1 MDLLL
6 YPQKEAINKD
16 LASIRP
22 LRELCVQKLVDSLSS
37 FVYPNEEG
45 LLQLR
50 DGICLPL
57 GVSEM
62 VLSALKRKMLL
73 KKRRV
78 TKSIVNIMSNAQ
90 ATPMFCLDLSNSDV
104 DNSMLLSML
113 SSRKNLLTTLRI
125 SNCIKLTEPLNPELV
140 RSMRLEN
147 LQILDL
153 SYTAQIFVDWILKN
167 HGTNKLAEMFSDDDS
182 ILAEM
187 NTNVLSPPSFA
198 SDVESSSGTEKSF
211 VGTQPLPLLTEAMPN
226 VKALIF
232 HNDGKYG
239 PPDYVVDDFI
249 RQLLKPLPHLT
260 YLDLSYW
267 SQLGDLSCIT
277 DHCQLTTLILH
288 GVGRI
293 QHAVDTICKMK
304 TLRYL
309 DISQHNR
316 SIGDFVSPVTTLDRI
331 IRSLPEL
338 TGLDISGTNLAS
350 NPTQQDL
357 PRCEIDEDEQAE
369 PHEHIETD
377 IFGLRHLKRK
387 LKFLGLFYTH
397 ASHYRLIPAE
407 TIAGE
412 LTESQVFVTI
422 EHNIGRPM
430 QLLGALNEAYQLYRY
445 GDPNKAKEG
454 LEYMVWVMR
463 RHMTNS
469 SIQIAA
475 SACIFYI
482 LRLVKLP
489 VAERQAVID
498 ILLTG
503 MEQHSEITMIR
514 NCCLSLCQFEIPQDM
529 HNSYIRAM
537 RLLLNMMEKFDDFMT
552 QRIVVHVLN
561 TMACHVEGEQKLAVG
576 ELHAVEKL
584 LALICTKLQ
593 LGICDEVMEVA
604 WSFLWNITDETPA
617 NCERFLAVNGME
629 VFYAC
634 SEKFEGKTELA
645 RNMMGLLGNVA
656 EVSSLRASLMNA
668 NYIAVFLNLLRYS
681 NEGIEISYNSA
692 GVLAHLLSDGP
703 EKWSVEGTSQEYVS
717 QEIIKV
723 VRQWPLDSRRYI
735 NYRSFEPIIRLLR
748 VSDNPAV
755 HLWAVWAL
763 ANLTTV
769 NGRKYVDFV
778 IREQALDLIKTI
790 AYDPKSSAELKH
802 YASVVLYNVKKHVDK
817 SGQNADDNI
826 N

>member
-6 YPQKEAINKD
+6 NPQKETINKD
-16 LASIRP
+16 LASIIP

-37 FVYPNEEG
+37 FVYANEEG

-50 DGICLPL
+50 DDICLPL

-78 TKSIVNIMSNAQ
+78 TQSIVNIMSNAQ
-90 ATPMFCLDLSNSDV
+90 ATPVFCLDLSNSDV

-113 SSRKNLLTTLRI
+113 SSRKNLLTALRI
-125 SNCIKLTEPLNPELV
+125 SNCIKLTELLNPELV

-153 SYTAQIFVDWILKN
+153 SYSAQIFVDWILKN

-182 ILAEM
+182 MLVEM
-187 NTNVLSPPSFA
+187 NSNVLSPPSFA
-198 SDVESSSGTEKSF
+198 SDAESSSGTEKSF
-211 VGTQPLPLLTEAMPN
+211 VGTQPLPLLTEATPN

-239 PPDYVVDDFI
+239 
-249 RQLLKPLPHLT
+249 LLKPLPQLT

-267 SQLGDLSCIT
+267 SQLGDLSCLV
-277 DHCQLTTLILH
+277 DYCQLTTLILH

-293 QHAVDTICKMK
+293 QHAIDTICKMK

-309 DISQHNR
+309 DLSQHNR
-316 SIGDFVSPVTTLDRI
+316 SIGDFVNPVTTLDRI

-357 PRCEIDEDEQAE
+357 PRCELDDDDEAE

-407 TIAGE
+407 IIAGE

-463 RHMTNS
+463 RHMANS

-668 NYIAVFLNLLRYS
+668 NYIAVFLVFLFLFL
-681 NEGIEISYNSA
+681 

-723 VRQWPLDSRRYI
+723 FSVLIIS
-735 NYRSFEPIIRLLR
+735 RSFEPIIRLLR

-778 IREQALDLIKTI
+778 IREQALDLIKNI
-790 AYDPKSSAELKH
+790 ADDPKSSADLKH
-802 YASVVLYNVKKHVDK
+802 YASVVLYNKQDDFYVFQIHVTCHR
-817 SGQNADDNI
+817 
-826 N
+826 

>member
-6 YPQKEAINKD
+6 NPQKETINKD
-16 LASIRP
+16 LA
-22 LRELCVQKLVDSLSS
+22 K
-37 FVYPNEEG
+37 G

-50 DGICLPL
+50 DDICLPL

-78 TKSIVNIMSNAQ
+78 TQSIVNIMSNAQ
-90 ATPMFCLDLSNSDV
+90 ATPVFCLDLSNSDV
-104 DNSMLLSML
+104 DNSMLLSIVSAQHAAGKFANFGL
-113 SSRKNLLTTLRI
+113 ILL
-125 SNCIKLTEPLNPELV
+125 
-140 RSMRLEN
+140 
-147 LQILDL
+147 
-153 SYTAQIFVDWILKN
+153 
-167 HGTNKLAEMFSDDDS
+167 GTNFCRLDFKESR
-182 ILAEM
+182 
-187 NTNVLSPPSFA
+187 PPSFA
-198 SDVESSSGTEKSF
+198 SDAESSSGTEKSF
-211 VGTQPLPLLTEAMPN
+211 VGTQPLPLLTEATPN

-239 PPDYVVDDFI
+239 PPNYIVDDFI
-249 RQLLKPLPHLT
+249 SQLLKPLPQLT

-267 SQLGDLSCIT
+267 SQLGDLSCLV
-277 DHCQLTTLILH
+277 DYCQLTTLILH

-293 QHAVDTICKMK
+293 QHAIDTICKMK

-309 DISQHNR
+309 DLSQHNR
-316 SIGDFVSPVTTLDRI
+316 SIGDFVNPVTTLDRI

-357 PRCEIDEDEQAE
+357 PRCELDDDDEAE

-407 TIAGE
+407 IIAGE

-463 RHMTNS
+463 RHMANS

-537 RLLLNMMEKFDDFMT
+537 RLLLT
-552 QRIVVHVLN
+552 
-561 TMACHVEGEQKLAVG
+561 
-576 ELHAVEKL
+576 
-584 LALICTKLQ
+584 
-593 LGICDEVMEVA
+593 
-604 WSFLWNITDETPA
+604 
-617 NCERFLAVNGME
+617 
-629 VFYAC
+629 
-634 SEKFEGKTELA
+634 
-645 RNMMGLLGNVA
+645 
-656 EVSSLRASLMNA
+656 
-668 NYIAVFLNLLRYS
+668 
-681 NEGIEISYNSA
+681 
-692 GVLAHLLSDGP
+692 
-703 EKWSVEGTSQEYVS
+703 
-717 QEIIKV
+717 
-723 VRQWPLDSRRYI
+723 
-735 NYRSFEPIIRLLR
+735 
-748 VSDNPAV
+748 
-755 HLWAVWAL
+755 
-763 ANLTTV
+763 
-769 NGRKYVDFV
+769 
-778 IREQALDLIKTI
+778 
-790 AYDPKSSAELKH
+790 
-802 YASVVLYNVKKHVDK
+802 
-817 SGQNADDNI
+817 
-826 N
+826 

>member
-6 YPQKEAINKD
+6 NPQKETINKD
-16 LASIRP
+16 LASIIP

-37 FVYPNEEG
+37 FVYANEEG

-50 DGICLPL
+50 DDICLPL

-78 TKSIVNIMSNAQ
+78 TQSIVNIMSNAQ
-90 ATPMFCLDLSNSDV
+90 ATPVFCLDLSNSDV

-113 SSRKNLLTTLRI
+113 SSRKNLLTALRI
-125 SNCIKLTEPLNPELV
+125 SNCIKLTELLNPELV

-153 SYTAQIFVDWILKN
+153 SYSAQIFVDWILKN

-182 ILAEM
+182 MLVEM
-187 NTNVLSPPSFA
+187 NSNVLSPPSFA
-198 SDVESSSGTEKSF
+198 SDAESSSGTEKSF
-211 VGTQPLPLLTEAMPN
+211 VGTQPLPLLTEATPN

-239 PPDYVVDDFI
+239 
-249 RQLLKPLPHLT
+249 LLKPLPQLT

-267 SQLGDLSCIT
+267 SQLGDLSCLV
-277 DHCQLTTLILH
+277 DYCQLTTLILH

-293 QHAVDTICKMK
+293 QHAIDTICKMK

-309 DISQHNR
+309 DLSQHNR
-316 SIGDFVSPVTTLDRI
+316 SIGDFVNPVTTLDRI

-357 PRCEIDEDEQAE
+357 PRCELDDDDEAE

-407 TIAGE
+407 IIAGE

-463 RHMTNS
+463 RHMANS

-668 NYIAVFLNLLRYS
+668 NYIAVFLVFLFLFL
-681 NEGIEISYNSA
+681 

-717 QEIIKV
+717 QEIIKFSV
-723 VRQWPLDSRRYI
+723 LIIS
-735 NYRSFEPIIRLLR
+735 RSFEPIIRLLR

-778 IREQALDLIKTI
+778 IREQALDLIKNI
-790 AYDPKSSAELKH
+790 ADDPKSSADLKH
-802 YASVVLYNVKKHVDK
+802 YASVVLYNKQDDFYVFQIHVTCHR
-817 SGQNADDNI
+817 
-826 N
+826 